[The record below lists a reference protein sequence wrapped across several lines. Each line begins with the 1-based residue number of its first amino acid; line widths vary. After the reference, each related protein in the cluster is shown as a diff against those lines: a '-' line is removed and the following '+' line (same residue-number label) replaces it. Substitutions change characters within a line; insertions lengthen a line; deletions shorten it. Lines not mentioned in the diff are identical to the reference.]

1 MAPLAGTS
9 GAGANV
15 GQAPQPPKATRLVDA
30 SRRWSAAVKI
40 AGQETEVF
48 KVEHQV
54 GKTTCFIAAEE
65 GKEFEVQVDPV
76 DQPSTDECS
85 WLYVDGMKITGYVR
99 QRALWRLPD
108 KYDGK
113 RVSATEVRPFVFAPI
128 ALTDDASEAVRDE
141 AIIKGLGTIRL
152 DFYRVVHEGTTEPA
166 FSYRDD
172 SKQQLVD
179 EKCKKATMSHS
190 TAFGP
195 PKFVPDSSRGCRLS
209 WIDKW
214 QSPMYSLI
222 FQYRSRALLEI
233 DGIAEPLEA
242 PDPVP
247 EAQARVPSTS
257 ASPAPGAG
265 ARARSSSA
273 TAGKKNQ
280 KRKKIELT
288 LPESSDEDDDGGGD
302 LRAKIARLEGENA
315 RLRGGVKAEPGVKIK
330 DEPKVKKEKYKTT
343 QENGKVVLDLLDE

>member
-1 MAPLAGTS
+1 MAKS
-9 GAGANV
+9 NV
-15 GQAPQPPKATRLVDA
+15 LSDLPIPQSRSVDA
-30 SRRWSAAVKI
+30 SAYFT
-40 AGQETEVF
+40 GL
-48 KVEHQV
+48 
-54 GKTTCFIAAEE
+54 AEPNS
-65 GKEFEVQVDPV
+65 FATQHSSRLTVSQ
-76 DQPSTDECS
+76 S
-85 WLYVDGMKITGYVR
+85 VR
-99 QRALWRLPD
+99 QTPTFF
-108 KYDGK
+108 
-113 RVSATEVRPFVFAPI
+113 SVRRTVPCLLLSRF
-128 ALTDDASEAVRDE
+128 
-141 AIIKGLGTIRL
+141 GT
-152 DFYRVVHEGTTEPA
+152 A
-166 FSYRDD
+166 
-172 SKQQLVD
+172 
-179 EKCKKATMSHS
+179 
-190 TAFGP
+190 
-195 PKFVPDSSRGCRLS
+195 
-209 WIDKW
+209 
-214 QSPMYSLI
+214 
-222 FQYRSRALLEI
+222 
-233 DGIAEPLEA
+233 LEA